1 MGRKYPLLIIA
12 LIAIILLGVKSRS
25 QPFGFAQGQGDAGEK
40 VKIIRC
46 HDGDTCTTDKGE
58 KIRSACVDAPELKQ
72 PFGKASRDHLREI
85 IKDRP
90 VKIDR
95 INTDRFGRTIAIL
108 YISNRGKWQAV
119 QSLQA
124 HAGTVWAFDRFKRN
138 CPIWHSIDREF
149 KIAQSKKI
157 GLFADRQAVEP
168 WIWRQNEKLR

>member
-1 MGRKYPLLIIA
+1 MDKRYPLLIIA
-12 LIAIILLGVKSRS
+12 SIAIILLGISSRS
-25 QPFGFAQGQGDAGEK
+25 TGDPREK

-46 HDGDTCTTDKGE
+46 YDGDTCTTNKE
-58 KIRSACVDAPELKQ
+58 KIRLACIDAPELKQ
-72 PFGKASRDHLREI
+72 PFGKASRDHLRGI

-108 YISNRGKWQAV
+108 YISDGGKWQAV

-138 CPIWHSIDREF
+138 CPIWNSIDREF

-157 GLFADRQAVEP
+157 GLFADRQAVATRSLREIEP

>member
-12 LIAIILLGVKSRS
+12 SIAIILLGISSRS
-25 QPFGFAQGQGDAGEK
+25 TGDPREK

-46 HDGDTCTTDKGE
+46 YDGDTCTTNKE
-58 KIRSACVDAPELKQ
+58 KIRLACIDAPELKQ
-72 PFGKASRDHLREI
+72 PFGKASRDHLRGI

-108 YISNRGKWQAV
+108 YISDGGKWQAV

-138 CPIWHSIDREF
+138 CPIWNSIDREF

-157 GLFADRQAVEP
+157 GLFADRQAIEP
-168 WIWRQNEKLR
+168 WIWRQNEKLSR

>member
-1 MGRKYPLLIIA
+1 MIKLLVASTTIFS
-12 LIAIILLGVKSRS
+12 LIAGN
-25 QPFGFAQGQGDAGEK
+25 AQSKGDPGEK

-46 HDGDTCTTDKGE
+46 YDGDTCTTDKE
-58 KIRSACVDAPELKQ
+58 KIRLACIDAPELKQ
-72 PFGKASRDHLREI
+72 PFGKASRDHLRGI

-95 INTDRFGRTIAIL
+95 INTDRFGRTIAVL
-108 YISNRGKWQAV
+108 YVMDSGKWQAV

-124 HAGTVWAFDRFKRN
+124 RAGTVWAFDRFKRN

-157 GLFADRQAVEP
+157 GLFADRQAIEP
-168 WIWRQNEKLR
+168 WIWRQNEKLSR

>member
-1 MGRKYPLLIIA
+1 MGKKYPLLIIA
-12 LIAIILLGVKSRS
+12 LIAIILLGIKSRS
-25 QPFGFAQGQGDAGEK
+25 TGDAGEK

-58 KIRSACVDAPELKQ
+58 KIRLACIDAPELKQ
-72 PFGKASRDHLREI
+72 PFGKASRNHLREI

-138 CPIWHSIDREF
+138 CPIWNSIDREF
-149 KIAQSKKI
+149 QAAQSKKI
-157 GLFADRQAVEP
+157 GLFTDRQAVEP

>member
-1 MGRKYPLLIIA
+1 MRKYPVLIIA
-12 LIAIILLGVKSRS
+12 SIAIILLGISSRS
-25 QPFGFAQGQGDAGEK
+25 KGDAEEK
-40 VKIIRC
+40 VKIARC
-46 HDGDTCTTDKGE
+46 YDGDTCTTDKGE
-58 KIRSACVDAPELKQ
+58 KIRLACIDAPERDQ
-72 PFGKASRDHLREI
+72 PFGKASRNHLKEI

-108 YISNRGKWQAV
+108 YISDRGKWQAV

-124 HAGTVWAFDRFKRN
+124 RAGTVWAFDRFKRN
-138 CPIWHSIDREF
+138 CPIWQSIDREF

-157 GLFADRQAVEP
+157 GLFADRQAIEP

>member
-25 QPFGFAQGQGDAGEK
+25 SDAGEK

-46 HDGDTCTTDKGE
+46 YDGDTCTTDKGE
-58 KIRSACVDAPELKQ
+58 KIRLACIDAPELRQ

-108 YISNRGKWQAV
+108 YISDRGKWQAV

-124 HAGTVWAFDRFKRN
+124 SSFDRFKRN
-138 CPIWHSIDREF
+138 CPIWNSIDREF

-157 GLFADRQAVEP
+157 GLFADKQAIEP

>member
-12 LIAIILLGVKSRS
+12 SIAIILLGISSRS
-25 QPFGFAQGQGDAGEK
+25 TGDPREK

-46 HDGDTCTTDKGE
+46 YDGDTCTTNKE
-58 KIRSACVDAPELKQ
+58 KIRLACIDAPELKQ

-95 INTDRFGRTIAIL
+95 INTDRFGRTIAVL
-108 YISNRGKWQAV
+108 YVMDSGKWQAV

-124 HAGTVWAFDRFKRN
+124 SSGTVWAFDRFKRN

-149 KIAQSKKI
+149 QAAQSKKI
-157 GLFADRQAVEP
+157 GLFADRRAIEP

>member
-12 LIAIILLGVKSRS
+12 LIAIILLGISSRS
-25 QPFGFAQGQGDAGEK
+25 QGNAGEK
-40 VKIIRC
+40 VKIARC
-46 HDGDTCTTDKGE
+46 YDGDTCSTDKE
-58 KIRSACVDAPELKQ
+58 KIRLACIDAPELKQ
-72 PFGKASRDHLREI
+72 PFGKAYMDHLRGI

-108 YISNRGKWQAV
+108 YISDRGKWQAV

-124 HAGTVWAFDRFKRN
+124 SSGTVWAFDRFKRN
-138 CPIWHSIDREF
+138 CPIWNSINREF
-149 KIAQSKKI
+149 QAAQSKKI
-157 GLFADRQAVEP
+157 GLFADRQAIEP

>member
-1 MGRKYPLLIIA
+1 MRKYPFLIIA
-12 LIAIILLGVKSRS
+12 SIAIILLGISSRS
-25 QPFGFAQGQGDAGEK
+25 QGNAGEK

-58 KIRSACVDAPELKQ
+58 KIRLGCVDAPELKQ
-72 PFGKASRDHLREI
+72 PFGKASRNHLKEI

-108 YISNRGKWQAV
+108 YISDRGKWQTV

-124 HAGTVWAFDRFKRN
+124 RAGTVWAFDRFKRN
-138 CPIWHSIDREF
+138 CPIWQSIDREF

-157 GLFADRQAVEP
+157 GLFADRQAIEP

>member
-12 LIAIILLGVKSRS
+12 SIAIILLGISSRS
-25 QPFGFAQGQGDAGEK
+25 TGDPREK

-58 KIRSACVDAPELKQ
+58 KIRLACIDAPELKQ
-72 PFGKASRDHLREI
+72 PFGKASRDHLRGI

-108 YISNRGKWQAV
+108 YISDGGKWQAV

-138 CPIWHSIDREF
+138 CPIWNSIDREF

-157 GLFADRQAVEP
+157 GLFADRQAIEP
-168 WIWRQNEKLR
+168 WIWRQNEKLSR

>member
-1 MGRKYPLLIIA
+1 MDKRYPLLIIA
-12 LIAIILLGVKSRS
+12 SIAIILLGISSRS
-25 QPFGFAQGQGDAGEK
+25 KGDAEEK

-46 HDGDTCTTDKGE
+46 YDGDTCTTDKGE
-58 KIRSACVDAPELKQ
+58 KIRLACIDAPERDQ
-72 PFGKASRDHLREI
+72 PFGKASRNHLKEI

-108 YISNRGKWQAV
+108 YISDRGKWQAV

-124 HAGTVWAFDRFKRN
+124 RAGTVWAFDRFKRN
-138 CPIWHSIDREF
+138 CPIWQSIDREF

-157 GLFADRQAVEP
+157 GLFADRQAIEP

>member
-1 MGRKYPLLIIA
+1 MRKYPLLIIA
-12 LIAIILLGVKSRS
+12 SIAIILLGIKSQS
-25 QPFGFAQGQGDAGEK
+25 QGDAGEK

-46 HDGDTCTTDKGE
+46 YDGDTCTTDKGE
-58 KIRSACVDAPELKQ
+58 KIRLACIDAPELKQ
-72 PFGKASRDHLREI
+72 PFGQEAANHLRGI

-108 YISNRGKWQAV
+108 YISDRGKWQAV

-124 HAGTVWAFDRFKRN
+124 SSGTVWAFDRFKRN
-138 CPIWHSIDREF
+138 CPIWNSINRDF

-157 GLFADRQAVEP
+157 GLFADRQAIKP

>member
-1 MGRKYPLLIIA
+1 MRKYPFLIIA
-12 LIAIILLGVKSRS
+12 SIAIILLGISSRS
-25 QPFGFAQGQGDAGEK
+25 QGNAGEK

-58 KIRSACVDAPELKQ
+58 KIRLACIDAPELKQ
-72 PFGKASRDHLREI
+72 PFGKASRNHLKEI

-108 YISNRGKWQAV
+108 YISDRGKWQAV

-124 HAGTVWAFDRFKRN
+124 RAGTVWAFDRFKRN
-138 CPIWHSIDREF
+138 CPIWQSIDREF

-157 GLFADRQAVEP
+157 GLFADRQAIEP